1 VQRARIIKGSMV
13 HARSEKIAVRHC
25 NGLVGSANYFPPNP
39 SDNSKQGQIKCYNIY
54 YKTSK
59 NTKIDIRTKR
69 MHKTR
74 RFYIYNGRQRKS
86 HHLNV
91 SVKKTLI
98 THLDF
103 DVTQK

>member
-1 VQRARIIKGSMV
+1 
-13 HARSEKIAVRHC
+13 
-25 NGLVGSANYFPPNP
+25 
-39 SDNSKQGQIKCYNIY
+39 
-54 YKTSK
+54 
-59 NTKIDIRTKR
+59 

-103 DVTQK
+103 DVTQKSSFYFQALYVFQLKKKKREMLKKTDMFLFMFVIV